1 MSVLYDVIGIYKKTA
16 LFSGAVINVLGSLA
30 AVFIFVF
37 PGVHDVRYYIL
48 LFYVYLV
55 LIN

>member
-1 MSVLYDVIGIYKKTA
+1 MFDDVIENTTKNY

-37 PGVHDVRYYIL
+37 PGVHNVLYTFFLCL
-48 LFYVYLV
+48 LSADK
-55 LIN
+55 